1 MSEAQRDGATRKQ
14 SSGWKAYL
22 QEEVTAAWGDAVLIV
37 GCFATGLLDSA
48 VFNVWSCF
56 VSMQTGKSIPV
67 TSHHLCLV
75 VSTGDLIL
83 QATLYMSV
91 SASLVNLHL
100 SLFATSRAAH
110 QFSPL
115 SLDPICFRKPCVTEI
130 PCDGLRSSFRYSPRP
145 S

>member
-1 MSEAQRDGATRKQ
+1 MSEAQRDTTTRKQ
-14 SSGWKAYL
+14 NNGWKAYL

-56 VSMQTGKSIPV
+56 VSMQTGKFNPV
-67 TSHHLCLV
+67 TSRHLCLV
-75 VSTGDLIL
+75 VSTVELIL

-100 SLFATSRAAH
+100 SRT
-110 QFSPL
+110 
-115 SLDPICFRKPCVTEI
+115 
-130 PCDGLRSSFRYSPRP
+130 DG
-145 S
+145 